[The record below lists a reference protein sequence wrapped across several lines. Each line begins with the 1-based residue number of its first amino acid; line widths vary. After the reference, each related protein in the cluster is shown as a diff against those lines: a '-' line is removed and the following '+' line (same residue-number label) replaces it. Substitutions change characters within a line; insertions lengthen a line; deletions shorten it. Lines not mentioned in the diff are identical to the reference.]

1 LKKINQDHIIG
12 TVCIILAVVILV
24 TTRSF
29 PKATTGA
36 SDLSGPSFY
45 PNLLA
50 YVFLV
55 CGLYEIIGGFRK
67 QKGRKP
73 LDLAHFWD
81 SITKPGPL
89 NILLTIALILFF
101 IFLMETLGFMVCSYV
116 ILFILMGRFGVP
128 LFKNIVYSAIFVL
141 LLNVIFAKIFTIY
154 LPSGVL
160 DYLGF

>member
-1 LKKINQDHIIG
+1 LKKLNQDHIIG

-50 YVFLV
+50 YVFLI
-55 CGLYEIIGGFRK
+55 CGIYEIIGGFRK
-67 QKGRKP
+67 REGRNQ
-73 LDLAHFWD
+73 LVLTHFWG

-101 IFLMETLGFMVCSYV
+101 IFFMETLGFIVCSYV
-116 ILFILMGRFGVP
+116 MLFVLMGRFGVP
-128 LFKNIVYSAIFVL
+128 LFKNIVYSAIFVV

>member
-1 LKKINQDHIIG
+1 M
-12 TVCIILAVVILV
+12 T
-24 TTRSF
+24 
-29 PKATTGA
+29 
-36 SDLSGPSFY
+36 
-45 PNLLA
+45 
-50 YVFLV
+50 
-55 CGLYEIIGGFRK
+55 
-67 QKGRKP
+67 
-73 LDLAHFWD
+73 HFWD

-116 ILFILMGRFGVP
+116 MLFILMGRFGVP

-141 LLNVIFAKIFTIY
+141 LLNVIFAKLFTIY